1 MRSAKHSRHP
11 FCAALAAV
19 LALALLIAAPAAQAA
34 PKRIVAL
41 TPFAANTL
49 AGLGVTPV
57 GIGNTLGGDKRFASN
72 LKRAKRL
79 TLSHPNGPNMEELA
93 LLNPQLVFT
102 SRTWAKGTKTMRDL
116 DIKVVNADPQNI
128 ADAYA
133 TTKMIGARVGK
144 ADAGKLLAARLK
156 SQVDR
161 AARGIRKHPRTL
173 VVLGVGRTPFVL
185 LPNSWGGS
193 IVRKAGARLITG
205 GVDPDDH
212 DGFVRISDEEILTA
226 NPDVIIAIPHGNADD
241 MDDIAKFLKT
251 NPAWRNSNAV
261 KNKHLF
267 VSGDNSLLQASTD
280 IAKVIHKVRGKYLD
294 ND

>member
-1 MRSAKHSRHP
+1 MRTAKNLLHP
-11 FCAALAAV
+11 LLAALAAV
-19 LALALLIAAPAAQAA
+19 IALAALVAAPAAQAA

-57 GIGNTLGGDKRFASN
+57 GIGDTLGGDKRFASN
-72 LKRAKRL
+72 LKNAKRL

-102 SRTWAKGTKTMRDL
+102 SPTWAKGTKTMRDL
-116 DIKVVNADPQNI
+116 DIKVFNADPVNI

-133 TTKMIGARVGK
+133 TTKMIGAKVGK
-144 ADAGKLLAARLK
+144 ADSGKLLAARLK
-156 SQVDR
+156 RQVDK
-161 AARGIRKHPRTL
+161 AAKGIRKRPRTL

-193 IVRKAGARLITG
+193 IVKKAGARLVTG
-205 GVDPDDH
+205 GVAPNKS
-212 DGFVRISDEEILTA
+212 GFVRISDEKILTA

-241 MDDIAKFLKT
+241 MDDIAKFLRT
-251 NPAWRNSNAV
+251 NPAWKDSKAVRSNR
-261 KNKHLF
+261 LF
-267 VSGDNSLLQASTD
+267 VSGDNALLQASTD
-280 IAKVIHKVRGKYLD
+280 IAAVIRKVRGKYLD
-294 ND
+294 NR

>member
-1 MRSAKHSRHP
+1 MRTSKNLRRLTR
-11 FCAALAAV
+11 AALAAV
-19 LALALLIAAPAAQAA
+19 VALTVLVAAPSAQAA

-57 GIGNTLGGDKRFASN
+57 GIGDTLGGDKRFASN
-72 LKRAKRL
+72 LKSAKRL

-102 SRTWAKGTKTMRDL
+102 SPTWAKGTKTMRDL
-116 DIKVVNADPQNI
+116 DIKVVNADPVNI

-133 TTKMIGARVGK
+133 TTKTIGAKVGK
-144 ADAGKLLAARLK
+144 ADSGKLLAARLK
-156 SQVDR
+156 GQVEK
-161 AARGIRKHPRTL
+161 AAKGIRKRPRTL

-193 IVRKAGARLITG
+193 IVKKAGARLITG
-205 GVDPDDH
+205 GVAPNRS
-212 DGFVRISDEEILTA
+212 GFVRISDEKILTA
-226 NPDVIIAIPHGNADD
+226 NPDVIVAIPHGNADD
-241 MDDIAKFLKT
+241 MDDIAKFLRT
-251 NPAWRNSNAV
+251 NPAWKDSKAVRSNR
-261 KNKHLF
+261 LF

-280 IAKVIHKVRGKYLD
+280 IAAVIRKVRGKYLD

>member
-1 MRSAKHSRHP
+1 MRTAKNLLHP
-11 FCAALAAV
+11 LLAV
-19 LALALLIAAPAAQAA
+19 LAAFLAFALLAAAPAAQAA

-57 GIGNTLGGDKRFASN
+57 AIGNTLGGDKRFASN
-72 LKRAKRL
+72 LRSAKRL

-93 LLNPQLVFT
+93 LLNPQLVF
-102 SRTWAKGTKTMRDL
+102 SSPTWAKGAKTMRDL
-116 DIKVVNADPQNI
+116 DIKVANADPANV
-128 ADAYA
+128 AAAYR
-133 TTKMIGARVGK
+133 TTRMIGAKVGNRS
-144 ADAGKLLAARLK
+144 GGVLLANRLK
-156 SQVDR
+156 RQVNG
-161 AARGIRKHPRTL
+161 AAKGIRKRPRTL

-193 IVRKAGARLITG
+193 IVKKAGARLITG
-205 GVDPDDH
+205 GAKPNRS
-212 DGFVRISDEEILTA
+212 GFVRISDEKILTS

-241 MDDIAKFLKT
+241 MSDIAKFLRT
-251 NPAWRNSNAV
+251 NPAWKDSKAV
-261 KNKHLF
+261 KNNRLY

-280 IAKVIHKVRGKYLD
+280 IAKVIRKVRAKYLD